1 MTSPLPDSWESLPAL
16 AAVLD
21 PGRLTELFGHE
32 LGGPLRTSHL
42 RYKPGVSVVARVD
55 VGTTGSVHW
64 VAAYAPAG
72 NGRDKLEKVLD
83 RAARDQRGR
92 AAPVLVADLPGRTGH
107 RLAVG
112 TVGTDPALRRAL
124 AVLGPE
130 RAGKLGRPGDSAR
143 LLRYNPRRRAVLTGA
158 DDDAPGRV
166 TKLTA
171 GPAPADPLLL
181 SRLAAAGL
189 RVLAPVPV
197 PGLPV
202 SPHVLHYPWFGDG
215 DLAAHAVAAA
225 DGPGH
230 GGPVL
235 AAAAAAGTALAEL
248 HVRGPSLLGSARVGA
263 PLDADRR
270 LRSLAAD
277 LSALDPRSAARCAG
291 AGRAVAEALAG
302 RAGAAARL
310 LHGDFSADQV
320 LVRRSGRP
328 GAPELRLAD
337 LDRVRTGA
345 AADDL
350 GGFLAVEL
358 LAAETL
364 GTGAG
369 QALAGPDELPLTGA
383 LLRGYGSGAALPP
396 WSEIL
401 AWAAFHV
408 LARSMEPFRSTAAD
422 WRERT
427 DQRLALAERLVAQ
440 AGRAPV
446 AAPSVVVGAARSG
459 PVRAGADRVHVPEAG
474 QVGAGADSARVPD
487 ANPVRVPEAGP
498 ARVREAGPAR
508 VREAG
513 PARVREAGPARVRE
527 AGPARV
533 REAGPV
539 RIPESVPDADGLPLR
554 VRRAWPADSPRIVLE
569 LEDEHGRVRAGEAT
583 PGPGRPW
590 TVRVLPH
597 GEDPRLPGLAAAVAA
612 GGRVVVHR
620 HRRRAVVGI
629 TDRFVKFLARAR
641 APRVAER
648 SDRLHGL
655 GTAAG
660 FAVPAVLARAEDRV
674 EFSVLPGRSLHEL
687 GAAGQADAYR
697 AAWEEWARCWPALAT
712 AVPDAELPEHAAEDE
727 ARTLARW
734 AGHLEAFPG
743 LLEAPPGTAAAL
755 ARRIGEELSALPAAR
770 RTRVVLHRDL
780 HDKQLLFDGAR
791 LGLLD
796 FDTAAL
802 GEPELD
808 LANLSVHLE
817 LRAAQG
823 LLDPALRAAGQEAVS
838 VVSRALGADPARLA
852 LHAEATRLRL
862 ACVYAFRPQGRGVA
876 QDLLDGLRS

>member
-1 MTSPLPDSWESLPAL
+1 MTRHLPDSWESLPAL
-16 AAVLD
+16 ATVLD

-55 VGTTGSVHW
+55 AGTTGAVHW
-64 VAAYAPAG
+64 AAAYAPSG
-72 NGRDKLEKVLD
+72 DGRDKLEKVLA
-83 RAARDQRGR
+83 RAGR
-92 AAPVLVADLPGRTGH
+92 AGRHGRSAPVLVADVPGRPGH

-112 TVGTDPALRRAL
+112 TVGTDPELRRAL
-124 AVLGPE
+124 AVLGPD
-130 RAGKLGRPGDSAR
+130 RARRLGRPGDPAR

-158 DDDAPGRV
+158 DDDGAGRV

-181 SRLAAAGL
+181 TRLAAAGL
-189 RVLAPVPV
+189 PVLAPVPV

-215 DLAAHAVAAA
+215 DLAARAAA
-225 DGPGH
+225 PDGPGPGVGP

-235 AAAAAAGTALAEL
+235 EAAAAAGTALAEL
-248 HVRGPSLLGSARVGA
+248 HERGPALLGSARVGA
-263 PLDADRR
+263 PLDARR
-270 LRSLAAD
+270 KLRSLAAD
-277 LSALDPRSAARCAG
+277 LSALDRRSGACCART
-291 AGRAVAEALAG
+291 GRAVAEALAD
-302 RAGAAARL
+302 RTGAPERL

-320 LVRRSGRP
+320 LVRGAGDR

-337 LDRVRTGA
+337 LDRIRTGA

-350 GGFLAVEL
+350 GNFLAVEL
-358 LAAETL
+358 L
-364 GTGAG
+364 GPGAG
-369 QALAGPDELPLTGA
+369 QAPAAPGELPLTGA
-383 LLRGYGSGAALPP
+383 LLRGYGATAALPP
-396 WSEIL
+396 WPEIL

-427 DQRLALAERLVAQ
+427 DQRLALAQRLVDRAR
-440 AGRAPV
+440 RAPV
-446 AAPSVVVGAARSG
+446 AATPAPGTPPSVPPGA
-459 PVRAGADRVHVPEAG
+459 VRAGPEP
-474 QVGAGADSARVPD
+474 AGADPVHVVDTD
-487 ANPVRVPEAGP
+487 AACTPRTGPVRVPET
-498 ARVREAGPAR
+498 VR
-508 VREAG
+508 
-513 PARVREAGPARVRE
+513 
-527 AGPARV
+527 
-533 REAGPV
+533 
-539 RIPESVPDADGLPLR
+539 DADGRPLR
-554 VRRAWPADSPRIVLE
+554 VRRAWPADSARLVLE

-583 PGPGRPW
+583 LTAGRPW
-590 TVRVLPH
+590 AVRVLAH
-597 GEDPRLPGLAAAVAA
+597 GEDPRLPGLAAAAAA

-620 HRRRAVVGI
+620 HRRRAVVG
-629 TDRFVKFLARAR
+629 TPDRFVKFLARGR
-641 APRVAER
+641 AARVAEL
-648 SDRLHGL
+648 SDRLQGL

-687 GAAGQADAYR
+687 GATGRTDACR
-697 AAWEEWARCWPALAT
+697 AAWAEWARCWPALAT
-712 AVPDAELPEHAAEDE
+712 AAPGPEPLPAHTAEDE

-743 LLEAPPGTAAAL
+743 LLTAPPGAVAAR
-755 ARRIGEELSALPAAR
+755 ARRIGAELSALPADR
-770 RTRVVLHRDL
+770 RGRVVLHRDL

-823 LLDPALRAAGQEAVS
+823 LLDPAPRAAGQDAVTAVARS
-838 VVSRALGADPARLA
+838 LGADPARLA
-852 LHAEATRLRL
+852 VHAEATRLRL
-862 ACVYAFRPQGRGVA
+862 ACVYAFRPRWRGVA

>member
-16 AAVLD
+16 ATVLD

-83 RAARDQRGR
+83 RAAREEHGR

-112 TVGTDPALRRAL
+112 TVGTDPALRGAL

-130 RAGKLGRPGDSAR
+130 QAAGLGRPGDPAR
-143 LLRYNPRRRAVLTGA
+143 LLRYNPRRRAVLTGP
-158 DDDAPGRV
+158 DDDGPGPV

-181 SRLAAAGL
+181 TRLAAAGL

-202 SPHVLHYPWFGDG
+202 SPHVLQYPWFGDG
-215 DLAAHAVAAA
+215 DLAAHAAAP

-235 AAAAAAGTALAEL
+235 AAAAAAGAALAEL

-263 PLDADRR
+263 PLDVDRK
-270 LRSLAAD
+270 LQSLAAD
-277 LSALDPRSAARCAG
+277 LAALDPRSAARCAD

-320 LVRRSGRP
+320 LVRRTRRP

-358 LAAETL
+358 LAAEPL

-427 DQRLALAERLVAQ
+427 DQRLTLAERLMAQ

-446 AAPSVVVGAARSG
+446 AAPSVVLGAARTG
-459 PVRAGADRVHVPEAG
+459 RMRAGADRVHVPDAG
-474 QVGAGADSARVPD
+474 QVGAGADPARAPD
-487 ANPVRVPEAGP
+487 AHP
-498 ARVREAGPAR
+498 AHVREAGPA
-508 VREAG
+508 
-513 PARVREAGPARVRE
+513 
-527 AGPARV
+527 
-533 REAGPV
+533 
-539 RIPESVPDADGLPLR
+539 RIPESVPDADGRPLR
-554 VRRAWPADSPRIVLE
+554 VRRAWPADCLRIVLE

-583 PGPGRPW
+583 PGPGRSW

-597 GEDPRLPGLAAAVAA
+597 GEDPRLPGLGAAVEA

-620 HRRRAVVGI
+620 HRRRAVVG
-629 TDRFVKFLARAR
+629 TPDRFVKFLARGR

-655 GTAAG
+655 GAAAG

-697 AAWEEWARCWPALAT
+697 AAWEQWARCWPALAT
-712 AVPDAELPEHAAEDE
+712 AVPGVELPEHAAEDE

-743 LLEAPPGTAAAL
+743 LLEAPPGAAAEL

-823 LLDPALRAAGQEAVS
+823 LLDPALRAAGQEAVT

>member
-1 MTSPLPDSWESLPAL
+1 MRSLLPDSWESLPAL
-16 AAVLD
+16 ATVLD

-32 LGGPLRTSHL
+32 LGGPLRTGHL

-55 VGTTGSVHW
+55 VESTGSVHW
-64 VAAYAPAG
+64 VAAYAPDG
-72 NGRDKLEKVLD
+72 GGRDKLEKVLA
-83 RAARDQRGR
+83 RAGRAPRNGR
-92 AAPVLVADLPGRTGH
+92 AAPVLVADVPGRTGQ

-112 TVGTDPALRRAL
+112 TIGTDPELRRAL
-124 AVLGPE
+124 AVLGPD
-130 RAGKLGRPGDSAR
+130 RAQGLGRPGDPAR
-143 LLRYNPRRRAVLTGA
+143 LLRYNPRRRAVLTDA
-158 DDDAPGRV
+158 DDHGAGPV

-171 GPAPADPLLL
+171 GPSPADPLLL
-181 SRLAAAGL
+181 TRLAAAGL
-189 RVLAPVPV
+189 PVLTPVPV

-215 DLAAHAVAAA
+215 DLAAHAVV
-225 DGPGH
+225 PGGAGH
-230 GGPVL
+230 SALVHE
-235 AAAAAAGTALAEL
+235 AAAAAGTALAEL

-263 PLDADRR
+263 PLDADRK
-270 LRSLAAD
+270 LRSVAAD
-277 LSALDPRSAARCAG
+277 LSALDPRSAARCAR

-302 RAGAAARL
+302 RTGAPARL

-328 GAPELRLAD
+328 DPPELRLAD

-358 LAAETL
+358 L
-364 GTGAG
+364 GAG
-369 QALAGPDELPLTGA
+369 AGTPTGPDGLPLTGA
-383 LLRGYGSGAALPP
+383 LLRGYEAGATLPP
-396 WSEIL
+396 RPDIL

-427 DQRLALAERLVAQ
+427 DRRLALAERLVAQ

-446 AAPSVVVGAARSG
+446 TVPSVPGDADRTGPVSVCAD
-459 PVRAGADRVHVPEAG
+459 PVRALGAVPET
-474 QVGAGADSARVPD
+474 
-487 ANPVRVPEAGP
+487 
-498 ARVREAGPAR
+498 
-508 VREAG
+508 
-513 PARVREAGPARVRE
+513 
-527 AGPARV
+527 
-533 REAGPV
+533 
-539 RIPESVPDADGLPLR
+539 VPDADGRPLR
-554 VRRAWPADSPRIVLE
+554 VRRAWPADSARLVLE
-569 LEDEHGRVRAGEAT
+569 LEDENGRVRAGEAF
-583 PGPGRPW
+583 PGAERPW
-590 TVRVLPH
+590 TVRALPH
-597 GEDPRLPGLAAAVAA
+597 GEDPRLPGLAAAAAA

-620 HRRRAVVGI
+620 HRRRAVVG
-629 TDRFVKFLARAR
+629 TPDRFVKFLARGR
-641 APRVAER
+641 AVQVAEL

-687 GAAGQADAYR
+687 GAAGRADAYR
-697 AAWEEWARCWPALAT
+697 AAWEEWARCWPVLAT
-712 AVPDAELPEHAAEDE
+712 VAPGAELLPAHTAEDE

-734 AGHLEAFPG
+734 AGHLDAFPG
-743 LLEAPPGTAAAL
+743 LLDAPPGEAAAL
-755 ARRIGEELSALPAAR
+755 ARRIGEELSARPADR

-817 LRAAQG
+817 LRMVQG
-823 LLDPALRAAGQEAVS
+823 LLDPALRAAGEEAVT
-838 VVSRALGADPARLA
+838 VVARALGADPARLA
-852 LHAEATRLRL
+852 VHGEATRLRL
-862 ACVYAFRPQGRGVA
+862 ACVYAFRPQWRGVA
-876 QDLLDGLRS
+876 QGLLDGLRS

>member
-16 AAVLD
+16 ATVLD

-83 RAARDQRGR
+83 LGARDEHGR

-130 RAGKLGRPGDSAR
+130 RAGRLGRPGDPAR
-143 LLRYNPRRRAVLTGA
+143 LLRYNPRRRAVLTGP
-158 DDDAPGRV
+158 DDDGPGPV

-181 SRLAAAGL
+181 TRLAAAGL

-215 DLAAHAVAAA
+215 DLAAHAADP

-235 AAAAAAGTALAEL
+235 AAAAAGTALAEL

-263 PLDADRR
+263 PLDADRK

-277 LSALDPRSAARCAG
+277 LSALDPRSAARCAV

-328 GAPELRLAD
+328 GVPELRLAD

-427 DQRLALAERLVAQ
+427 EQRLALAERLVAQ

-474 QVGAGADSARVPD
+474 QVGAGADSARVPAANPTRVPD
-487 ANPVRVPEAGP
+487 DNPVRVRGT
-498 ARVREAGPAR
+498 
-508 VREAG
+508 
-513 PARVREAGPARVRE
+513 
-527 AGPARV
+527 
-533 REAGPV
+533 GPV
-539 RIPESVPDADGLPLR
+539 RIPESVPDADGRPLR

-620 HRRRAVVGI
+620 HRRRAVVG
-629 TDRFVKFLARAR
+629 TPDRFVKFLARAQ

-660 FAVPAVLARAEDRV
+660 FAVPAVLSRAEDRV
-674 EFSVLPGRSLHEL
+674 EFSVLRGRSLHEL
-687 GAAGQADAYR
+687 GAAGQTDAYR

-712 AVPDAELPEHAAEDE
+712 AVPGAELPEHAAEDE

-734 AGHLEAFPG
+734 AVHLEAFPG